1 MTWNA
6 RVYTGEKAVSSI
18 NGAGKNWKATFKRIK
33 WEQFYLPYTKI
44 NCNLI
49 KELNVK
55 QETIK
60 ITEENKGR
68 ILFHIICRNTSFYL
82 SPKKKETKANVNK
95 CDLIKIKALH
105 SKMKRQTTE
114 WKKIFCKLYDQ

>member
-1 MTWNA
+1 MRT
-6 RVYTGEKAVSSI
+6 I
-18 NGAGKNWKATFKRIK
+18 F
-33 WEQFYLPYTKI
+33 LPYTKI

-105 SKMKRQTTE
+105 SKMKRKTTE